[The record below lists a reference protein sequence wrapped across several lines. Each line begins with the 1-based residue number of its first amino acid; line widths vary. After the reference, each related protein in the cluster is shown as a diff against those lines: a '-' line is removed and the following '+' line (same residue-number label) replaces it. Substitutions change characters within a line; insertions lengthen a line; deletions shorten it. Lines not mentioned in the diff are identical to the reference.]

1 MAAVTFG
8 HATRV
13 IPLKIR
19 ARRVSLMSM
28 HRENLKRRAKNTKPL
43 SCWLIAEFYNNRWPV
58 DILRLTEFQTGI
70 NFYMRKYL
78 DKFFGYV
85 TRTRTIYFCKY
96 YETLIMQ
103 EYLNIFIWNLWE
115 LVLPLNDICFWK
127 KINRDHRYHT
137 DSLRFQVDVINR
149 NRNWFLMTR

>member
-58 DILRLTEFQTGI
+58 DILRMTEFQRGI
-70 NFYMRKYL
+70 NFYMRKHL
-78 DKFFGYV
+78 DKLFGYENTNNIFLQILWNV
-85 TRTRTIYFCKY
+85 NYARIFIYFYLKFMRVSFTVKWY
-96 YETLIMQ
+96 MFLKENWPITVIIDIILIPWGFKLTWLIETEIG
-103 EYLNIFIWNLWE
+103 
-115 LVLPLNDICFWK
+115 
-127 KINRDHRYHT
+127 
-137 DSLRFQVDVINR
+137 S
-149 NRNWFLMTR
+149 